1 MTSTDI
7 VVRGT
12 ESGNATT
19 SGAATEDKSGNA
31 FGPRSYSKVI
41 KKARTSQVTSSARR
55 TVAKVASCPEDTGS
69 QTKEGDQS
77 RIEDD
82 THADTWCLG
91 GNFRLLCFTGQS
103 CDVSP
108 FLDSYGTVENVQ
120 IASGAKA
127 WTDQDTGISHILVVY
142 QGLWFGTKMP
152 HLLMNPN
159 QTRVH
164 GFSVCNDPF
173 DPNRSLGIIDTD
185 SGMLIPLKLS
195 GSTAYLES
203 RVLTALEL
211 SECNHI
217 VLTSD
222 AKWDP
227 SNISLQDWPNEEVD
241 HQRLISSVRRGMVDV
256 EAFPDEPQVRMSR
269 AFAESDALLAS
280 VSSALTD
287 KTMYPR
293 LVAAVRVHNANRTDE
308 SRKIGSAIVSGQ
320 RHFVVSAEESG
331 KKWHIG
337 INTAKLTLKATTQ
350 FGLRHALHPI
360 HRRYRTDHMS
370 LRYNCPLT
378 RLYTLTHCSP
388 KSSH

>member
-55 TVAKVASCPEDTGS
+55 TAAKVH
-69 QTKEGDQS
+69 QS

-152 HLLMNPN
+152 HSLMN
-159 QTRVH
+159 
-164 GFSVCNDPF
+164 
-173 DPNRSLGIIDTD
+173 
-185 SGMLIPLKLS
+185 
-195 GSTAYLES
+195 
-203 RVLTALEL
+203 
-211 SECNHI
+211 
-217 VLTSD
+217 
-222 AKWDP
+222 
-227 SNISLQDWPNEEVD
+227 SN
-241 HQRLISSVRRGMVDV
+241 
-256 EAFPDEPQVRMSR
+256 
-269 AFAESDALLAS
+269 
-280 VSSALTD
+280 
-287 KTMYPR
+287 
-293 LVAAVRVHNANRTDE
+293 
-308 SRKIGSAIVSGQ
+308 
-320 RHFVVSAEESG
+320 
-331 KKWHIG
+331 
-337 INTAKLTLKATTQ
+337 
-350 FGLRHALHPI
+350 
-360 HRRYRTDHMS
+360 
-370 LRYNCPLT
+370 
-378 RLYTLTHCSP
+378 
-388 KSSH
+388 